1 MALAEVMLVNPP
13 RKKKASRRKSAK
25 ARKTRGNTM
34 ARRKVTRRKKTA
46 RRRSPARRKSTTRRR
61 RTTRRKSPSR
71 RRTVKRRKTTRR
83 KSPARR
89 RKTTRRRKSPARRR
103 KTTRR
108 RRSPARRRKT
118 TCRRKTTRR
127 RKPARRRKTTR
138 RRRSPARR
146 RTVRRRSTTR
156 RRPSR
161 RRRTVRSRKSSK
173 GGRRMSL
180 GNAYNWVKNH
190 MTAFEAILATV
201 GGMAA
206 GAYLPALV
214 QNGLS
219 RLGLNASWM
228 TSGQYTP
235 YLSGAA
241 VASLVGFG
249 LYSMKVTNL
258 GTASAIALGG
268 VAFQVFKLAN
278 DKGVF
283 DKVRGALGL
292 GYAPVGYLGGGHM
305 GMMDDDPLEGGSF
318 GAAMTYGTYHG
329 DTSMDAMFGGSREMN
344 FY

>member
-1 MALAEVMLVNPP
+1 
-13 RKKKASRRKSAK
+13 
-25 ARKTRGNTM
+25 
-34 ARRKVTRRKKTA
+34 
-46 RRRSPARRKSTTRRR
+46 
-61 RTTRRKSPSR
+61 
-71 RRTVKRRKTTRR
+71 
-83 KSPARR
+83 
-89 RKTTRRRKSPARRR
+89 
-103 KTTRR
+103 
-108 RRSPARRRKT
+108 
-118 TCRRKTTRR
+118 
-127 RKPARRRKTTR
+127 
-138 RRRSPARR
+138 
-146 RTVRRRSTTR
+146 
-156 RRPSR
+156 
-161 RRRTVRSRKSSK
+161 
-173 GGRRMSL
+173 MSL